1 MRGQIYITTTLVGAL
16 ALEACATR
24 YLPPPAAPARVAP
37 QGVMAAPPLHEGEGT
52 VTFDSEGE
60 RARVERVTSRA
71 QFVNL
76 SAGLSLGRRSSN
88 MVPTTQYT
96 LAPLCETPC
105 AVNLPLGSS
114 EVLFSSLDPSSNRS
128 STAFVQVSSQPT
140 VVRHAMGMQSTSVW
154 GLVGSI
160 LMGGFS
166 GAALLTGGALLLL
179 SDSRDARSSGLD
191 TAGLITVGVGAA
203 LAAGAVALG
212 LASRP
217 EQQPGATTQWAP

>member
-1 MRGQIYITTTLVGAL
+1 MRGQIYITTTLLGAL
-16 ALEACATR
+16 ALQACATR

-37 QGVMAAPPLHEGEGT
+37 QGVLAAPPAHEGEGT

-76 SAGLSLGRRSSN
+76 AAGMSLGRRSSN
-88 MVPTTQYT
+88 LTPTTQYT

-128 STAFVQVSSQPT
+128 STAFVQVTSQPT
-140 VVRHAMGMQSTSVW
+140 VVRHTMGMQSTSVW
-154 GLVGSI
+154 GVVGSI
-160 LMGGFS
+160 LLGGFS
-166 GAALLTGGALLLL
+166 AAALMTGGALLLV
-179 SDSRDARSSGLD
+179 SDSSNPRTSGLD
-191 TAGLITVGVGAA
+191 TAGYITLGIGGA

-212 LASRP
+212 LSSRP